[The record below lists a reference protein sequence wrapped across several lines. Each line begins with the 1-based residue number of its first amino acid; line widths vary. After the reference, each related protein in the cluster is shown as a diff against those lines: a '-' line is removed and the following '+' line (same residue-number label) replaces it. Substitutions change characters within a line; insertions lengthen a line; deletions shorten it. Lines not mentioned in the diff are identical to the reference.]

1 MSTSHGT
8 KIVYYKQSVFVNQK
22 IYKTRY
28 FSELSARTFLFS
40 ENAVYWFHP
49 NGQINGKG
57 YPALR
62 EYYITKNDSGQRL
75 NKFLE
80 KAVPLLSGGMMHKYL
95 RLKRIKVNN
104 KRTEAAYKLVEGDS
118 VQLYLNDEYFDAPKE
133 EEAFRRIKTPRVRV
147 VYEDEHILLADKAPG
162 MVVHADEHGD
172 TDTLIAHIQAYLF
185 QSGAWNPDDAAS
197 FAPALCNRIDR
208 NTGGIVIAAKTAEA
222 LRILN
227 DKIKD
232 REMEKRYLCIV
243 HGRPKPPEGLIE
255 NYLRRDEKRKQV
267 TLHRT
272 RVPGAKTARTRYRT
286 LTSHGRL
293 SLVECELLTG
303 RTHQIRAHM
312 ASIGC
317 PLLGDGKY
325 GTNEL
330 NRPYGETGQ
339 ALYAYSL
346 TFRFA
351 QDAGALQYLNGKTFK
366 VKDIPFVKKY
376 FPNFKP

>member
-1 MSTSHGT
+1 
-8 KIVYYKQSVFVNQK
+8 
-22 IYKTRY
+22 
-28 FSELSARTFLFS
+28 
-40 ENAVYWFHP
+40 
-49 NGQINGKG
+49 
-57 YPALR
+57 
-62 EYYITKNDSGQRL
+62 
-75 NKFLE
+75 
-80 KAVPLLSGGMMHKYL
+80 
-95 RLKRIKVNN
+95 
-104 KRTEAAYKLVEGDS
+104 
-118 VQLYLNDEYFDAPKE
+118 
-133 EEAFRRIKTPRVRV
+133 
-147 VYEDEHILLADKAPG
+147 
-162 MVVHADEHGD
+162 
-172 TDTLIAHIQAYLF
+172 
-185 QSGAWNPDDAAS
+185 
-197 FAPALCNRIDR
+197 
-208 NTGGIVIAAKTAEA
+208 
-222 LRILN
+222 
-227 DKIKD
+227 
-232 REMEKRYLCIV
+232 MEKRYLCIV

-351 QDAGALQYLNGKTFK
+351 QDAGALQYLNGKTFQ

>member
-1 MSTSHGT
+1 M
-8 KIVYYKQSVFVNQK
+8 
-22 IYKTRY
+22 
-28 FSELSARTFLFS
+28 
-40 ENAVYWFHP
+40 
-49 NGQINGKG
+49 
-57 YPALR
+57 R

-95 RLKRIKVNN
+95 RLKRIKVNG
-104 KRTEAAYKLVEGDS
+104 KRTEAAYRLTEGDA
-118 VQLYLNDEYFDAPKE
+118 VQLYLNDEYFDAPRE
-133 EEAFRRIKTPRVRV
+133 EDAFRHIAQPQVNI
-147 VYEDEHILLADKAPG
+147 VYEDENILLADKAPG

-172 TDTLIAHIQAYLF
+172 RNTLIAHIQAYLF

-208 NTGGIVIAAKTAEA
+208 NTGGIVICAKTAEA

-227 DKIKD
+227 ERIKE
-232 REMEKRYLCIV
+232 RELEKRYLCVV

-267 TLHRT
+267 TLHQT
-272 RVPGAKTARTRYRT
+272 RVPGAKTAKTRYRT
-286 LTSHGRL
+286 LASHGKL

-330 NRPYGETGQ
+330 NCPYGESGQ
-339 ALYAYSL
+339 LLYAYSL

-351 QDAGALQYLNGKTFK
+351 QSAGALAYLNGRSFH
-366 VKDIPFVKKY
+366 VQSIPFVKKY
-376 FPNFKP
+376 FPDYKIK

>member
-1 MSTSHGT
+1 M
-8 KIVYYKQSVFVNQK
+8 
-22 IYKTRY
+22 
-28 FSELSARTFLFS
+28 
-40 ENAVYWFHP
+40 
-49 NGQINGKG
+49 
-57 YPALR
+57 R

-243 HGRPKPPEGLIE
+243 HGRPNPPEGLIE

-272 RVPGAKTARTRYRT
+272 RATARSRRT
-286 LTSHGRL
+286 
-293 SLVECELLTG
+293 
-303 RTHQIRAHM
+303 A
-312 ASIGC
+312 
-317 PLLGDGKY
+317 D
-325 GTNEL
+325 
-330 NRPYGETGQ
+330 
-339 ALYAYSL
+339 
-346 TFRFA
+346 FRSWSV
-351 QDAGALQYLNGKTFK
+351 NC
-366 VKDIPFVKKY
+366 
-376 FPNFKP
+376 

>member
-1 MSTSHGT
+1 M
-8 KIVYYKQSVFVNQK
+8 
-22 IYKTRY
+22 R
-28 FSELSARTFLFS
+28 E
-40 ENAVYWFHP
+40 FHI
-49 NGQINGKG
+49 G
-57 YPALR
+57 
-62 EYYITKNDSGQRL
+62 KNDENQRL
-75 NKFLE
+75 DRFLG
-80 KAVPLLSGGMMHKYL
+80 KAIPLLPASLAQKYI
-95 RLKRIKVNN
+95 RLKRIKVNGA
-104 KRTEAAYKLVEGDS
+104 RAQRDQKLCAGD
-118 VQLYLNDEYFDAPKE
+118 VLQCYINDEFFETPSE
-133 EEAFRRIKTPRVRV
+133 ENVYLTITTPRLKI
-147 VYEDEHILLADKAPG
+147 VYEDENIMLLDKPAG
-162 MVVHADEHGD
+162 LVVHADEREKVN
-172 TDTLIAHIQAYLF
+172 TLVNHMLAYLYQKREWKPREENAF
-185 QSGAWNPDDAAS
+185 T
-197 FAPALCNRIDR
+197 PALCNRIDR

-267 TLHRT
+267 TLHKT

-351 QDAGALQYLNGKTFK
+351 QDAGALQYLNGKTFT